1 MAMKFQKFCKVK
13 FTVLQFFSI
22 FRTMIRNRVRK
33 IPSTQQKKRRF
44 RDSKRWKD
52 FREHMKEIQGG
63 LCQVTGAKLTRLWQL
78 HHLDLDEENY
88 QNLIEDNF
96 VCLSWNMHKVVHA
109 LFVKSKPKEWRKRI
123 LKLIIILKRME
134 QLNSK

>member
-1 MAMKFQKFCKVK
+1 
-13 FTVLQFFSI
+13 
-22 FRTMIRNRVRK
+22 MIRNRNVRK
-33 IPSTQQKKRRF
+33 IPSTQQKKRKF
-44 RDSKRWKD
+44 RDTKRWKE

-63 LCQVTGAKLTRLWQL
+63 VCQVTGAKLTRLWAL
-78 HHLDLDEENY
+78 HHEDLNEDHYENLDEG
-88 QNLIEDNF
+88 NF

-134 QLNSK
+134 LLNS

>member
-1 MAMKFQKFCKVK
+1 
-13 FTVLQFFSI
+13 
-22 FRTMIRNRVRK
+22 MIRKRPRK
-33 IPSTQQKKRRF
+33 IPTTQQKKRRF

-63 LCQVTGAKLTRLWQL
+63 ICQVTGAKLGRLWQL
-78 HHLDLDEENY
+78 HHCSLDETKYEDLN
-88 QNLIEDNF
+88 EDNF

-134 QLNSK
+134 QLNLK

>member
-1 MAMKFQKFCKVK
+1 M
-13 FTVLQFFSI
+13 FTISKYFSI
-22 FRTMIRNRVRK
+22 FRIMIRNRQAKQQAKRTARK
-33 IPSTQQKKRRF
+33 IPTTQQKKRRF

-63 LCQVTGAKLTRLWQL
+63 VCQITGAKLTRLWQL
-78 HHLDLDEENY
+78 HHCSLDETKY
-88 QNLIEDNF
+88 EDLNEKNF

-109 LFVKSKPKEWRKRI
+109 LFVKSKPKEWRKRV

>member
-1 MAMKFQKFCKVK
+1 
-13 FTVLQFFSI
+13 
-22 FRTMIRNRVRK
+22 MIRKRQAKRQTRK
-33 IPSTQQKKRRF
+33 IPTTQQKKRRF

-63 LCQVTGAKLTRLWQL
+63 VCQVTGAKLTRLWQL
-78 HHLDLDEENY
+78 HHEDLNEDHYENLD
-88 QNLIEDNF
+88 EDNF

-134 QLNSK
+134 KLNSK

>member
-1 MAMKFQKFCKVK
+1 M
-13 FTVLQFFSI
+13 
-22 FRTMIRNRVRK
+22 
-33 IPSTQQKKRRF
+33 
-44 RDSKRWKD
+44 
-52 FREHMKEIQGG
+52 
-63 LCQVTGAKLTRLWQL
+63 TGAKLTRLWQL

-123 LKLIIILKRME
+123 LKLIIILKHME
-134 QLNSK
+134 RLNSKQ